1 MGTQAVSPA
10 VVNVNLTVVNDDQCL
25 AVNEL
30 LRLGVVLLDPL
41 QCQDESAPYAQ
52 DPDVVRK
59 LDVVIVDDSTN
70 DTSQDVVLNLLAR
83 R

>member
-1 MGTQAVSPA
+1 MGAQADSPA
-10 VVNVNLTVVNDDQCL
+10 VVNVYLSVVNDDQGL
-25 AVNEL
+25 AVYQL
-30 LRLGVVLLDPL
+30 LRLDVVLLDPL
-41 QCQDESAPYAQ
+41 QCQDEPAPYAQ
-52 DPDVVRK
+52 DTDVVRK

>member
-1 MGTQAVSPA
+1 MGTQADSPA

-30 LRLGVVLLDPL
+30 LRLDVVLLDPL

-52 DPDVVRK
+52 DSDVVRK